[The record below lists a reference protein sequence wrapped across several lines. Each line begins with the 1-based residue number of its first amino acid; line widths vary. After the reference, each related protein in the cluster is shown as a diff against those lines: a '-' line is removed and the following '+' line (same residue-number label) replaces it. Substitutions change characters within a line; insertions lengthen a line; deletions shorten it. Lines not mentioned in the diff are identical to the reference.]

1 MNILGISCYFHDA
14 AAALVRDGVLVA
26 AAEEER
32 FTRKKHDFD
41 FPSHAIDFCLRQGGL
56 TADDGADALRNRPDL
71 LAYELPLEVPVDR
84 EADEV
89 GIRPQKVLTAN
100 RKI

>member
-14 AAALVRDGVLVA
+14 ADALLQEGRVVA

-41 FPSHAIDFCLRQGGL
+41 FPQKAIDFCLNKGEIRANELDFVVFSRSPSPNSSDSSYPPCILFPDPTGSFERQ
-56 TADDGADALRNRPDL
+56 
-71 LAYELPLEVPVDR
+71 
-84 EADEV
+84 
-89 GIRPQKVLTAN
+89 
-100 RKI
+100 